1 MRGSIR
7 HPMTRRHLVFSAAA
21 LAVPIL
27 PRRAQAAITLPKDV
41 CFVGEPVFGR
51 ILAKARAGRW
61 NRLPIGLRMVTL
73 ARELE
78 GVPYAGFTLEIDD
91 HIECPSVN
99 FNGLDC
105 WTFFEVV
112 LALARLLE
120 SPKAAYT
127 WTDLLAEIEWTRY
140 RGGVCTGGYLERI
153 HYLDEWFI
161 DNAARGTV
169 TDLTRGL
176 PGARRLRGRR
186 STEMTD
192 LWKSYRYLRE
202 NPGLRGPMR
211 ASEREVE
218 KLPVWYV
225 PKAAVPAIEPRLQ
238 NGDIIGIVTHDQGVV
253 CSHVGLAVRDT
264 AGVLRLMHASST
276 HRAVVI
282 DSRLSTYLDRFKA
295 HAGIIA
301 ARPLGT
307 EHTVRDR
314 AKYEARLRNLKADR
328 PADEA

>member
-21 LAVPIL
+21 LAVPL
-27 PRRAQAAITLPKDV
+27 FPRRVQAAITLPKDI
-41 CFVGEPVFGR
+41 CFVGEPTFRR
-51 ILAKARAGRW
+51 IVAKAQAGRW
-61 NRLPIGLRMVTL
+61 NRLPIGLRLVTL

-112 LALARLLE
+112 LALARMLE
-120 SPKAAYT
+120 TPKSAYT
-127 WTDLLAEIEWTRY
+127 WTDLLSEIEWTRY

-169 TDLTRGL
+169 TDLTRAL

-211 ASEREVE
+211 ESERMIE

-225 PKAAVPAIEPRLQ
+225 PKAAVPAVEPRLQ
-238 NGDIIGIVTHDQGVV
+238 NGDIVGIVTHDQGVV

-264 AGVLRLMHASST
+264 SGVLRLMHASST

-301 ARPLGT
+301 ARPLAT
-307 EHTVRDR
+307 EHTVRNR
-314 AKYEARLRNLKADR
+314 AQYEARLRNLKAGR
-328 PADEA
+328 PADYA